1 MRRGRRRE
9 AGRERGA
16 GGVCVCVFEREGN
29 RERGVWVCMGA
40 KGAERLTRP
49 HTQEGGGLAMVVT
62 QKMVFQYVASVLA
75 RAQFAVEV
83 LCHEL

>member
-1 MRRGRRRE
+1 M
-9 AGRERGA
+9 
-16 GGVCVCVFEREGN
+16 
-29 RERGVWVCMGA
+29 CMGA

-49 HTQEGGGLAMVVT
+49 HAQDGGGLAMVVT
-62 QKMVFQYVASVLA
+62 QKMLFQYVASVLA

>member
-1 MRRGRRRE
+1 M
-9 AGRERGA
+9 
-16 GGVCVCVFEREGN
+16 
-29 RERGVWVCMGA
+29 CMGA

-62 QKMVFQYVASVLA
+62 QKMLFQYVASVLA